1 MNTITSLKT
10 VNDNFQV
17 EYEVLSPIDISA
29 ITDSNRREIA
39 LALQDVDKQISL
51 CEDEIAKLSAEIDKL
66 TNHADGM
73 DYAVAVASGI
83 LTGLID
89 SFFVGEFSLSAA
101 DEWGNKKVEEII
113 KKVTK
118 NNDIKKAIQDLEKNG
133 LASDSVM
140 SSFGHTRKHHL
151 NDFAHHPTLT
161 GLIFSFITQFTSKAY
176 GTDDKTGAFKVVPID
191 SENGKKYIGKNF
203 SQKITFGVVFWFLHM
218 LSDMAG
224 STSSMSNTL
233 SFIDG
238 QGYAS
243 IVKGTYT
250 NKVGTGLPG
259 PILSLA
265 KELSALPIFKNKD
278 GVNKFS
284 DWISKLFNEG
294 FDFRREIGIVH
305 ELGKQAFPVVINECL
320 VRGFY
325 FVRRLCQEIKENNV
339 TTFKE
344 LDKINW
350 QKAIPFGNRTVERM
364 MTIASGT
371 FTTVDMADA
380 AIRGAVNSGGTWAGF
395 AKEFILRVNFVGI
408 GRFAIAV
415 GVDVGM
421 GIKRNKLRNERMDTY
436 NQMLALSEAKVY
448 YLDAGMW
455 CSAIDTG
462 KTLEKTMEI
471 AENSVAYFAE
481 SWQSIEADMQII
493 GEEVADIVD
502 FDSDFAQEILD
513 ELDF

>member
-1 MNTITSLKT
+1 MNTLTSLKT
-10 VNDNFQV
+10 VNDDFQV
-17 EYEVLSPIDISA
+17 EYEILSPIDISGT
-29 ITDSNRREIA
+29 TDKNRKEIM

-51 CEDEIAKLSAEIDKL
+51 YEDEIAKLNVEIDKL
-66 TNHADGM
+66 TNHADEL
-73 DYAVAVASGI
+73 DYTIAVASGI

-89 SFFVGEFSLSAA
+89 SFFVDEFSLSNA

-113 KKVTK
+113 KKTTK
-118 NNDIKKAIQDLEKNG
+118 ENDIKKAIQNLEKNG

-161 GLIFSFITQFTSKAY
+161 GLVFSFITQFTGKAY
-176 GTDDKTGAFKVVPID
+176 GTEDKTGVFKIVEI
-191 SENGKKYIGKNF
+191 ENQKYIGKDLP
-203 SQKITFGVVFWFLHM
+203 QKITFGVVFWFLHM

-224 STSSMSNTL
+224 STSSMTNTL
-233 SFIDG
+233 SFIEG
-238 QGYAS
+238 EGYAS
-243 IVKGTYT
+243 VVAGTFT

-265 KELSALPIFKNKD
+265 KELSALPIFRDKE

-284 DWISKLFNEG
+284 EWISNCFNDG
-294 FDFRREIGIVH
+294 WDFRREIGVAH
-305 ELGKQAFPVVINECL
+305 ELGKQAIPVIMNECI

-325 FVRRLCQEIKENNV
+325 FLRKCYQEIKDCDIKNI
-339 TTFKE
+339 TE
-344 LDKINW
+344 LDKLNW
-350 QKAIPFGNRTVERM
+350 ANVIPFGNRTVERM

-371 FTTVDMADA
+371 FTAVDIADA
-380 AIRGAVNSGGTWAGF
+380 AIRSGGFNATCL
-395 AKEFILRVNFVGI
+395 LRVNFVGI

-436 NQMLALSEAKVY
+436 NQMLALSGAKAY
-448 YLDAGMW
+448 YLEAGMW
-455 CSAIDTG
+455 CSAVDTG

-481 SWQSIEADMQII
+481 SWQNIEKDMQKI

-502 FDSDFAQEILD
+502 SDSDFAKEILD
-513 ELDF
+513 ELDY